1 MMSDHSQRLY
11 DEVPYPSF
19 PLAQTHPDRL
29 ATLATLFG
37 MQPAAVEGC
46 KVLELGCGDGSNLIP
61 MAYALPDSRF
71 TGIDLAAAP
80 IAAGFA
86 SANALELAN
95 LSLKA
100 ADLRDVGPEY
110 GEFDYILAHGV
121 YSWVPPD
128 VRDRL
133 IAICRERLAPQGIAF
148 ISYNVY
154 PGRHLRQML
163 REMLLYHTRNVTGPD
178 QRVEK
183 GRGFLQLLSDSRT
196 TGAWQPLLERE
207 IGAMLERPEG
217 SLFHDDLADFND
229 PVYFSDFMAHATRH
243 GLQYLGEADLHEM
256 FDLNNSLAWVGNDL
270 LEREQYRDFL
280 RMRSFRQTLL
290 CRDEVALQR
299 QPGAELMDRFHFSAP
314 ARTMEDGRIEGLRH
328 IRITPVHEAVNRV
341 VGALGDTYPLPV
353 AFEELVP
360 YAGDREPLREIL
372 HGLIMGGFADLHVYD
387 FPCEELVSEKP
398 RASRLVRH
406 QAELSIYVTSA
417 CQHVV
422 KLDEVGRHLVC
433 LMDGTRDH
441 NQLVKDLAKVP
452 GMPPAKQIRADLPAS
467 LEWLARMTLLEG

>member
-1 MMSDHSQRLY
+1 MPDNPYNAIPYTTLPRL
-11 DEVPYPSF
+11 
-19 PLAQTHPDRL
+19 ATHPDRL
-29 ATLATLFG
+29 AAVGVLYG
-37 MQPAAVEGC
+37 MSPAPVTRC
-46 KVLELGCGDGSNLIP
+46 RVLEIGCGDGSNLIP

-80 IAAGFA
+80 IAAGCGTA
-86 SANALELAN
+86 GALGLGN
-95 LSLKA
+95 ISLEA
-100 ADLRDVGPEY
+100 ADLRDIGSEY

-133 IAICRERLAPQGIAF
+133 IAVCRERLAPQGIAF
-148 ISYNVY
+148 VSYNVY

-163 REMLLYHTRNVTGPD
+163 REMMFYHTRNEPEPGE
-178 QRVEK
+178 RVAK
-183 GRGFLQLLSDSRT
+183 ARWFLQLLRDSRT
-196 TGAWQPLLERE
+196 TGGWHAMLEQE

-217 SLFHDDLADFND
+217 SLFHDDLAEFND
-229 PVYFSDFMAHATRH
+229 PVYFRDFAAHAGRH

-256 FDLNNSLAWVGNDL
+256 FDLNNSLAWVGSDA

-280 RMRSFRQTLL
+280 RVRRFRQTLL
-290 CRDEVALQR
+290 CRDEIPLQR
-299 QPGAELMDRFHFSAP
+299 QPGPEIMDRFLFSAP
-314 ARTMEDGRIEGLRH
+314 ARTVEGGKIEGLRR
-328 IRITPVHEAVNRV
+328 IRITAVHEAVNRV

-360 YAGDREPLREIL
+360 YAGDRAALRDIL
-372 HGLIMGGFADLHVYD
+372 YGLIVGGFADLHVYD
-387 FPCEELVSEKP
+387 FPCEETVTAKP

-406 QAELSIYVTSA
+406 QAALSVYVTSA

-441 NQLVKDLAKVP
+441 EQLVQDLAAVP
-452 GMPPAKQIRADLPAS
+452 GAPAAERIRAELPAS
-467 LEWLARMTLLEG
+467 LEWLARMALLEG